1 MWIVKI
7 KYCPSYNFEEV
18 EINKSEAT
26 NHYYTFHTVIDKI
39 MKDLY
44 GFVGPRVLRPYL
56 FQIKIV
62 ILDQNRIKSI
72 KYIMRMYKN
81 AWIQN
86 FLRL

>member
-1 MWIVKI
+1 
-7 KYCPSYNFEEV
+7 
-18 EINKSEAT
+18 
-26 NHYYTFHTVIDKI
+26 

-81 AWIQN
+81 A
-86 FLRL
+86 